1 MTVDTDQLRADILNR
16 VSGQQERAAIE
27 ALGVPHEVLIT
38 VLADLVG
45 ALLRNRALYEAL
57 TVGRPRT
64 VEIERA
70 RKAAQTLAAF
80 NLRATPY
87 ELPGFDFE
95 GFTKNIEAAR
105 TMLERWLGLISSTT
119 LASRGNDTRQRKAG
133 QREMIGRFAIL
144 IQSETGRLNA
154 SALATLANAIFDT
167 QYSAKDIE
175 NFRNAWAK
183 RGPGANRRAFP
194 PVGPR
199 PQKPSRPSPG

>member
-1 MTVDTDQLRADILNR
+1 VTIDADQLRADILHR

-27 ALGVPHEVLIT
+27 ALGVPQEVLII
-38 VLADLVG
+38 VLTDLVG
-45 ALLRNRALYEAL
+45 SLLSNRALYQAL

-80 NLRATPY
+80 NLRAIPY
-87 ELPGFDFE
+87 EVPGFDFE

-105 TMLERWLGLISSTT
+105 TMLERWLGLISNTT
-119 LASRGNDTRQRKAG
+119 LASRGSDTRQRKAG

-144 IQSETGRLNA
+144 IQSETGRLNGCP
-154 SALATLANAIFDT
+154 LATLANAIFDT

-183 RGPGANRRAFP
+183 RRAGANGRALP
-194 PVGPR
+194 PA
-199 PQKPSRPSPG
+199 SS